1 MSTCL
6 FFEISR
12 TKIEEDISKQTK
24 LSKIESK
31 YSVTNLDDKAEDA
44 DGDGARGLDPE

>member
-1 MSTCL
+1 M
-6 FFEISR
+6 
-12 TKIEEDISKQTK
+12 

-44 DGDGARGLDPE
+44 ENIELKRKKSDAPKIKKTLKLIGKSEY